1 MKLESIEAREAII
14 RFSLDEMI
22 ILNNA
27 FNEVCNG
34 LDINEFSLRVGAER
48 EEVAELLSAIGAI
61 IDKINNK

>member
-1 MKLESIEAREAII
+1 MKLESIDTKEAII

-34 LDINEFSLRVGAER
+34 LDIHEFSLRVGAER

-61 IDKINNK
+61 IDKINSK